1 MLHGVD
7 WRGLLRVDLMQ
18 YTQSTILCAAVLKIG
33 IYKAVVAGV
42 SRTDHRIQVMK
53 ISSAN

>member
-1 MLHGVD
+1 LLHGVD